1 MDGDRWAVR
10 TGRTGPE
17 GSAAWWPPPPGP
29 SAAPDAVPR
38 RELRRGGRGP
48 LAVRPLPLPLLPV
61 DLLIHEAPHL
71 RSAPAAT
78 PPASPFP
85 GRERVPTLLEA
96 GELPLAELA
105 ELARCEGQSSR
116 PIYRVHRW

>member
-1 MDGDRWAVR
+1 
-10 TGRTGPE
+10 
-17 GSAAWWPPPPGP
+17 
-29 SAAPDAVPR
+29 
-38 RELRRGGRGP
+38 
-48 LAVRPLPLPLLPV
+48 AVRPLPLPLLPV

-116 PIYRVHRW
+116 PIYRVHRWFARRLSTQFRALLAALTLGPGEEE